1 MPSLI
6 FKYGPMNSSKTANLL
21 MKAYN
26 YRSQGKQV
34 VLMKPSVDDR
44 FGEFKIKS
52 RVVPGMEANI
62 IIHPHTN
69 NFDEIPSNIKYVLVD
84 EAQFLSTVNVNALR
98 KLSERVPVECYGLRT
113 DYRAKLFEGSK
124 RLFEVADSFEEIK
137 TTCVNCEHKAVIN
150 AKYHTNKIKNWTVN
164 DVKKWL
170 EDVVNAPADVIQK
183 FIDLQV
189 DGDALLKIKH
199 DDLVKDFNID
209 AADLASQIVIGL
221 NTLKFTKIRFITKI
235 GTGDPDLGAEDK
247 YMPMCWKCWDTNDD
261 LISMQQWER
270 GR

>member
-1 MPSLI
+1 MPSLV

-44 FGEFKIKS
+44 FGEFKITS
-52 RVVPGMEANI
+52 RVVPEMEANVI
-62 IIHPHTN
+62 IRPRTN
-69 NFDEIPSNIKYVLVD
+69 NFDEIQGNIKCVLVD
-84 EAQFLSTVNVNALR
+84 EAQFLSTANVNALR

-150 AKYHTNKIKNWTVN
+150 AKYHTNNIKKWTVN

-170 EDVVNAPADVIQK
+170 RDVVDAPAGVIQT
-183 FIDLQV
+183 FTDLRV
-189 DGDALLKIKH
+189 DGGALLKITP
-199 DDLVKDFNID
+199 DDIVKDFNVD
-209 AADLASQIVIGL
+209 AADIAASGIVAGL
-221 NTLKFTKIRFITKI
+221 TTAKTRFITKL

-247 YMPMCWKCWDTNDD
+247 YMPMCWKCWDANDD
-261 LISMQQWER
+261 LISKTN
-270 GR
+270 